1 MTTDGKEIGK
11 NYKLNTD
18 ANNSNVTT
26 LVNKA
31 KSAVIY
37 GRIIRLYLADSYF
50 YIYIFVG
57 KYRDYIL
64 YNNYCSC
71 KYFIFNNIFRQHKI
85 KCYHQLALEIALQ
98 QDKIRNI
105 VVDKN
110 TLEDIIMEIY
120 SMDKSFILRKLIFSE
135 V

>member
-1 MTTDGKEIGK
+1 MTI
-11 NYKLNTD
+11 
-18 ANNSNVTT
+18 

-31 KSAVIY
+31 KSAVMY
-37 GRIIRLYLADSYF
+37 GRIIRLQLSDSHF

-64 YNNYCSC
+64 YDNYCSC
-71 KYFIFNNIFRQHKI
+71 KYFIFNNIFRQNKR

-98 QDKIRNI
+98 QDKIRNM
-105 VVDKN
+105 VVNKDVM
-110 TLEDIIMEIY
+110 EDIIMEIY
-120 SMDKSFILRKLIFSE
+120 SMDKSFILRKLLFSE